1 MATKP
6 SRKRINFYQIQA
18 EKNVNNSKVKLKCE
32 EIREIFKKV
41 YLELEINDD
50 GYKFKDFETFDRYMI
65 EYIEMTENNMFVRIG
80 KETPENIIGKRNH
93 DTGKLANIELDQRET
108 IEAYTYLYV
117 DFENCIMSFLNL
129 SGAPSRTIFEK
140 YLNSINQTVR
150 FDCVPITTN
159 KILEKIINKSI
170 LGTIEYSYCTPKENV
185 LKDIPGVTDNVLDSF
200 DIQKGIVSVSLAPPR
215 KKTIAK
221 QKNLQNLLRFK
232 DDLEQKHGD
241 DLKKITINARD
252 EDEAMVT
259 YNLLDYK
266 FNSYAYFDMIST
278 LDENKF
284 KEIILKT
291 YKEHKN
297 DLLDYII
304 VL

>member
-1 MATKP
+1 MVAKQ

-18 EKNVNNSKVKLKCE
+18 EKNVNKSKVKLKCE

-41 YLELEINDD
+41 YSELEVNED
-50 GYKFKDFETFDRYMI
+50 GYKFIEFETFDRYMV
-65 EYIEMTENNMFVRIG
+65 EYIEMTENDMFVRIG

-93 DTGKLANIELDQRET
+93 DTGKLASIELDKRET

-117 DFENCIMSFLNL
+117 DFENCIMSFLSL
-129 SGAPSRTIFEK
+129 SGAPSRTVFER
-140 YLNSINQTVR
+140 YLNSIDQTVL

-200 DIQKGIVSVSLAPPR
+200 DVQKGTVSVSLAPPR
-215 KKTIAK
+215 KKSIA
-221 QKNLQNLLRFK
+221 KNLQKLLRFK

-284 KEIILKT
+284 KEIILRT
-291 YKEHKN
+291 YKEHKD